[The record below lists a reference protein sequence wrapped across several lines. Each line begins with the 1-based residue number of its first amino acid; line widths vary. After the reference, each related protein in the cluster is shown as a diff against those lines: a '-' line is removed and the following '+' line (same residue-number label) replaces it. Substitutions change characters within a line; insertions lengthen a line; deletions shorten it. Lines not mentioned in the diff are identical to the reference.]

1 MRKFLQEFK
10 AFAVKGNVIDLAVG
24 VIIGSSFTA
33 IVNSLVQDVLT
44 PLLSLL
50 TKGLDFTTLS
60 LPLGVGED
68 AAKLAYGN
76 FLSAVLNFLLV
87 GLSVF
92 LFVKLLNTARARLKR
107 SEPAAA
113 PRPKRLCPY
122 CCMEIAEKA
131 TRCPHCTSRLEEGL

>member
-68 AAKLAYGN
+68 AAPVTL
-76 FLSAVLNFLLV
+76 FSFC
-87 GLSVF
+87 SVF
-92 LFVKLLNTARARLKR
+92 IALNHPEKSTRQHFGHLIFFVIASAENFGRL
-107 SEPAAA
+107 SP
-113 PRPKRLCPY
+113 
-122 CCMEIAEKA
+122 
-131 TRCPHCTSRLEEGL
+131 

>member
-60 LPLGVGED
+60 LSGRTRP
-68 AAKLAYGN
+68 
-76 FLSAVLNFLLV
+76 SWP
-87 GLSVF
+87 
-92 LFVKLLNTARARLKR
+92 TA
-107 SEPAAA
+107 
-113 PRPKRLCPY
+113 
-122 CCMEIAEKA
+122 
-131 TRCPHCTSRLEEGL
+131 TSSPPCSTSCWWA